1 MSAHILSA
9 AEIAA
14 LTAQALRNHG
24 ASESQAV
31 ALAAGVAAAERDG
44 LRSHGL
50 MYLPTYCE
58 HLTCGKVVGQAVR
71 APEVTTCTYT
81 RKRGRP

>member
-1 MSAHILSA
+1 
-9 AEIAA
+9 
-14 LTAQALRNHG
+14 
-24 ASESQAV
+24 
-31 ALAAGVAAAERDG
+31 
-44 LRSHGL
+44 